1 MLLRPSVEA
10 RLIPGDGRA
19 YENALGGRR
28 MTLSTQEQML
38 IEQRVAN
45 EAKSTGLAYVL
56 WFFLGG
62 LGMHRFYLGRPMS
75 GLILLLMVPAGIVM
89 MLTQNRYGA
98 FVVIIGVLWLIV
110 DAFLIPGMVN
120 RSRDKVRRTLT
131 GQALSGR

>member
-1 MLLRPSVEA
+1 MPLTLSTLPTAVEYNSCLQGPERRAMLLRPSVEA

-62 LGMHRFYLGRPMS
+62 LGMHRFYLGRPM
-75 GLILLLMVPAGIVM
+75 
-89 MLTQNRYGA
+89 
-98 FVVIIGVLWLIV
+98 
-110 DAFLIPGMVN
+110 
-120 RSRDKVRRTLT
+120 
-131 GQALSGR
+131 